1 MAEAYPST
9 SSEPTAEE
17 SAKNRIVKAE
27 EYKQA
32 GNILYKE
39 KSYKMAIGKYHRALL
54 QVRDIDNQRPKPL
67 LKGLMGL
74 AGEGNNVFKQDKN
87 LTNEMTQQVKQ
98 LELSCYNNLAACLL
112 HDIDPNY
119 EKIIQYCGEVLKRD
133 SKNPKAWYRQGVALY
148 HTQEYKEAQNCLNK
162 AKRSMPRGM

>member
-98 LELSCYNNLAACLL
+98 LELSCYNNLAGRVYILSFQNFWLL
-112 HDIDPNY
+112 TCQRDILIA
-119 EKIIQYCGEVLKRD
+119 KVHWLAKVLF
-133 SKNPKAWYRQGVALY
+133 
-148 HTQEYKEAQNCLNK
+148 LNFP
-162 AKRSMPRGM
+162 ASIGQ